1 MSKNE
6 RPTISRKDIIASV
19 AELNDM
25 TKADAE
31 AAVIG
36 VLDTIKGAL
45 EEGNN
50 VAIHEFGIFSIKDV
64 PAREGRNP
72 ATGEKIDIEACC
84 KLAFKPSAGLKN
96 TIKAL
101 D

>member
-1 MSKNE
+1 MSQTKRE
-6 RPTISRKDIIASV
+6 TITRKDIISSV

-31 AAVIG
+31 AAVLG

-72 ATGEKIDIEACC
+72 ATGEKLAIEACC
-84 KLAFKPSAGLKN
+84 KLVFKPSSGLKK
-96 TIKAL
+96 TIKEL
-101 D
+101 